1 MTSSSWRTTCE
12 THSQYPYQNTHFL
25 ILVMARRR
33 HLLFNR
39 FVFAYSHIE
48 NRNLKVPS
56 TSVNRASTV
65 TTSASGGAVAVA
77 ASFAPQPPPPPQ
89 QQAPAQEVPTAAAAA
104 AGRRRESRAAGA
116 ARLFGYLE
124 ASDGS
129 GDEFDS
135 PLEYAPAPTA
145 AAPAHYAR
153 DKENAAP
160 SAPALHH
167 AMHHDHCL
175 RY

>member
-1 MTSSSWRTTCE
+1 MS
-12 THSQYPYQNTHFL
+12 
-25 ILVMARRR
+25 
-33 HLLFNR
+33 
-39 FVFAYSHIE
+39 SHIE

-56 TSVNRASTV
+56 TSVNRVSTV
-65 TTSASGGAVAVA
+65 TTSVSGGAVASA
-77 ASFAPQPPPPPQ
+77 ASFAPQPPPPQP
-89 QQAPAQEVPTAAAAA
+89 APAPEAATAGAAA
-104 AGRRRESRAAGA
+104 AGRRREARAAGA

-135 PLEYAPAPTA
+135 PLEYAPAPSA

-160 SAPALHH
+160 SAPTLHH

>member
-1 MTSSSWRTTCE
+1 M
-12 THSQYPYQNTHFL
+12 
-25 ILVMARRR
+25 
-33 HLLFNR
+33 
-39 FVFAYSHIE
+39 
-48 NRNLKVPS
+48 
-56 TSVNRASTV
+56 
-65 TTSASGGAVAVA
+65 TTSASGGAVAST

-89 QQAPAQEVPTAAAAA
+89 QQPSAQEATTGGAAATAA
-104 AGRRRESRAAGA
+104 RRRESRAAGA

-129 GDEFDS
+129 GDEFDA
-135 PLEYAPAPTA
+135 PLEYAQAPAST
-145 AAPAHYAR
+145 APAHYTR

-160 SAPALHH
+160 TAPTLHH